1 MAPKVLRLIVE
12 AWAFGLFS
20 ILAAGSIHPASDIL
34 DAHMTQFLIFLALA
48 GVFAGVVEAQTREV
62 VQRGNVTIE
71 VIAQGRG
78 RLIVLLPS
86 LGRDSE
92 EFDPLAAQIAAA
104 GFRVLRPQPRGFG
117 HSAGPM
123 EHLTLHDYA
132 RDVASAI
139 EHENAGPAIVA
150 GHAFGH
156 FVAKMTAVDFPKLVD
171 AVVLVAAAQKNI
183 DPEVR
188 RWLGIATDASQPE
201 GERVKYLQKV
211 FFAPG
216 HDPRIWLTGF
226 HPAVQKA
233 EEAARDATA
242 QQEYWSAGTA
252 PLLDIQAEHD
262 PYRPRSTSDQLVQE
276 FGAGRVWVVV
286 IPNASHALPVEQP
299 RAVAEAIVAY
309 ARATGEK
316 GKK

>member
-1 MAPKVLRLIVE
+1 MTHAIVV
-12 AWAFGLFS
+12 
-20 ILAAGSIHPASDIL
+20 
-34 DAHMTQFLIFLALA
+34 LALSGMLA
-48 GVFAGVVEAQTREV
+48 QAQTRNV
-62 VQRGNVTIE
+62 VRH
-71 VIAQGRG
+71 VIQHDGVKVEIITEGRG
-78 RLIVLLPS
+78 PLIVLLPS

-117 HSAGPM
+117 RSTGPM
-123 EHLTLHDYA
+123 EKLTLHDYA
-132 RDVASAI
+132 RDVAAAI

-156 FVAKMTAVDFPKLVD
+156 FVAKMTAVDFPKQVR

-188 RWLGIATDASQPE
+188 RWLGIATDGSQPE
-201 GERVKYLQKV
+201 SERLKYLQKV

-216 HDPRIWLTGF
+216 HDPKIFLTGF
-226 HPAVQKA
+226 HPAVQRA
-233 EEAARDATA
+233 EETARDATK

-252 PLLDIQAEHD
+252 PLLDIQAEYD
-262 PYRPRSTSDQLVQE
+262 PYRPRSTSDELVRE
-276 FGAGRVWVVV
+276 FGAKRVSVVV

-299 RAVAEAIVAY
+299 RAVADAIIAY
-309 ARATGEK
+309 ARRLTPVAQTK
-316 GKK
+316 